1 MASWAEQ
8 KLWGALPR
16 QNTEALQRMSLETR
30 QRLTERLARFLPPE
44 RLLADPERLLAYSY
58 DATGERHLP
67 DLVVVPDTVA
77 EAMKIIEMAE
87 RHHVIVSGR
96 GSGSNLS
103 GGTMPVAGG
112 VVLSF
117 TRMKSIVETDRAN
130 RRVMGEPGVV
140 NAELQNALRA
150 VGFFYAP
157 DPSSHRISTLGGN
170 VAENSGGPH
179 CVKYGVT
186 TNHVLALEVIM
197 ADGRLRSTP
206 MVGTPN
212 NGLDWTGL
220 VVGSEGTLAMV
231 VGITATI
238 TPLPIATRTMLA
250 VFSSLND
257 AVRCVAAIVASKIVP
272 ATLELLDRAS
282 LEIIEPFVHAGYP
295 VGAEA
300 VLLMEVDGDEVTLE
314 HDVGTIRRVANQIGA
329 VEFRLAQS
337 QNEAEALWKGRRA
350 HYGAA
355 ARLAPHLWVQD
366 VTVPRPLL
374 PAMMQDVLAIGERY
388 GFQIM
393 TAAHVGDGNLHPV
406 ISYDPANSDQVA
418 RMRQADHEILEA
430 CVRYGGSITGEH
442 GIGIDK
448 VDHLPL
454 MYSSDELELMQGIK
468 AVFDPERRLNPLKA
482 ILAPQET
489 SHDPSP
495 SSYDLK
501 PGMRPDTI
509 AQGQEIVRAAYHQRQ
524 LLTIRGHGRR
534 APMWTHPTAAFTV
547 DLSNWNRIVDFD
559 KENLTIEVEA
569 GCIAGE
575 VAGLL
580 ESEGLQLPGIHRG
593 QRDTIGGLVAANVKS
608 LASPQSWR
616 DWVLGVEWIDG
627 RGRRLRFG
635 RKTMKNVAGYDIP
648 KLAPGSAGRLGILAT
663 LILRLRPVPVPPWGA
678 VASHETPTDLLR
690 YGQSVLQQ
698 PWRPETMIVARDEVG
713 AWSLRMAGVTDAAK
727 IGAERLATAH
737 RVSLDFLPD
746 PIRAVNSWES
756 TRDQWW
762 DTAARQRMYANGYVS
777 PSALERV
784 VKACE
789 TNGGPMVLFLYS
801 GSYEIYGTTDHSLPG
816 LMNRVE
822 GAYQWRFRDPDW
834 EDIEARTIELF
845 DPRGLFNSDKEVG
858 RGL

>member
-1 MASWAEQ
+1 MASWGEQ

-16 QNTEALQRMSLETR
+16 EIPGGLQRMSPETR
-30 QRLTERLARFLPPE
+30 QRLTDRLARFLPSD
-44 RLLADPERLLAYSY
+44 RLLADPDRLLAYSY
-58 DATGERHLP
+58 DATGERHRP
-67 DLVVVPDTVA
+67 DLVVLPDTVA
-77 EAMKIIEMAE
+77 EAMKIMQMADE
-87 RHHVIVSGR
+87 HKVIVIGR

-103 GGTMPVAGG
+103 GGTMPVVGG
-112 VVLSF
+112 IIMSF
-117 TRMKSIVETDRAN
+117 ARMRSIVEIDRAN
-130 RRVMGEPGVV
+130 RRVMVEPGVV
-140 NAELQNALRA
+140 NADLQNQLRSA
-150 VGFFYAP
+150 GFFYAP
-157 DPSSHRISTLGGN
+157 DPSSHRISTIGGN

-206 MVGTPN
+206 MVATPN
-212 NGLDWTGL
+212 NELDWTGL

-257 AVRCVAAIVASKIVP
+257 AVRCVAAIVAAKIVP

-300 VLLMEVDGDEVTLE
+300 VLLMEVDGDEITLD
-314 HDVGTIRRVANQIGA
+314 HDVSTIRVVANQAGA

-337 QNEAEALWKGRRA
+337 KDEAEALWKGRRA

-388 GFQIM
+388 GFHIM

-406 ISYDPANSDQVA
+406 ISYDPADSDEVA
-418 RMRQADHEILEA
+418 RMRQADHEILQA

-448 VDHLPL
+448 VDNLPL
-454 MYSSDELELMQGIK
+454 MYSNDELDLMQGIK
-468 AVFDPERRLNPLKA
+468 AIFDPGHRLNPLKA
-482 ILAPQET
+482 ILAPQAP
-489 SHDPSP
+489 SNDPSS

-501 PGMRPDTI
+501 PWMRPNTI
-509 AQGQEIVRAAYHQRQ
+509 AEGQEIVRAAYHQRQ
-524 LLTIRGHGRR
+524 LLTIRGHGLR
-534 APMWTHPTAAFTV
+534 APMWANPAVGFTI
-547 DLSNWNRIVDFD
+547 DLGKWNRIIDFD
-559 KENLTIEVEA
+559 KENLTMEVEA

-575 VAGLL
+575 LANQL
-580 ESEGLQLPGIHRG
+580 ESEGLYLPGIHPG
-593 QRDTIGGLVAANVKS
+593 QRDTIGGLVAANVKTV
-608 LASPQSWR
+608 ASPQSWR

-648 KLAPGSAGRLGILAT
+648 KLAPGSEGRLGILAT
-663 LILRLRPVPVPPWGA
+663 LILRLRPMLVSPWAA
-678 VASHETPTDLLR
+678 VGIHETPTGLLQ
-690 YGQSVLQQ
+690 YGQAVLQQ
-698 PWRPETMIVARDEVG
+698 PWRPETMIVVRDEAG
-713 AWSLRMAGVTDAAK
+713 AWSLRMAGVSDAAK
-727 IGAERLATAH
+727 MGAERLAATH
-737 RVSLDFLPD
+737 RVSIDFLPD
-746 PIRAVNSWES
+746 PKMARNDWE
-756 TRDQWW
+756 TVRDQWW
-762 DTAARQRMYANGYVS
+762 ETAAHQRTYANGFVA
-777 PSALERV
+777 PSALEAV
-784 VKACE
+784 AEACGS
-789 TNGGPMVLFLYS
+789 NGGPMVLFLYS

-822 GAYQWRFRDPDW
+822 GAYQWRFRDPNW
-834 EDIEARTIELF
+834 EDIDARTIELF
-845 DPRGLFNSDKEVG
+845 DPRGLFNSEKEVTYA
-858 RGL
+858 L

>member
-1 MASWAEQ
+1 MSWGEQ

-16 QNTEALQRMSLETR
+16 EIPGGQQRMSPETR
-30 QRLTERLARFLPPE
+30 KRLTDRLARFLPAD

-58 DATGERHLP
+58 DATGERHRP
-67 DLVVVPDTVA
+67 DLVVLPDTVA
-77 EAMKIIEMAE
+77 EAMKIMEMADE
-87 RHHVIVSGR
+87 QQAIVIGR

-103 GGTMPVAGG
+103 GGTMPVLGG
-112 VVLSF
+112 VIMSF
-117 TRMKSIVETDRAN
+117 TRMKSIVEIDRAS
-130 RRVMGEPGVV
+130 RRVRVEPGVV
-140 NAELQNALRA
+140 NAELQNRLRPA
-150 VGFFYAP
+150 GFFYAP

-186 TNHVLALEVIM
+186 TNHVLALDVIM

-206 MVGTPN
+206 LVGTPH

-238 TPLPIATRTMLA
+238 TPLPLATRTMLA

-257 AVRCVAAIVASKIVP
+257 AVRCVAAIVAAKIIP

-300 VLLMEVDGDEVTLE
+300 VLLMEVDGDDITLD
-314 HDVGTIRRVANQIGA
+314 HDVSTIRLVTDQTGA

-337 QNEAEALWKGRRA
+337 KAEAEALWKGRRA

-374 PAMMQDVLAIGERY
+374 PDMMHDVLAIGERH

-406 ISYDPANSDQVA
+406 ISYDPADSDEVA
-418 RMRQADHEILEA
+418 RMRAADLEILEA

-448 VDHLPL
+448 LDNLSL
-454 MYSSDELELMQGIK
+454 MYSNDELDLMQGIK
-468 AVFDPERRLNPLKA
+468 GVFDPGRRLNPLKA
-482 ILAPQET
+482 ILTPPMTPRE
-489 SHDPSP
+489 PSP

-501 PGMRPDTI
+501 PWMRPDTI
-509 AQGQEIVRAAYHQRQ
+509 AEGQEIVRSAYHQHQ
-524 LLTIRGHGRR
+524 LLTIRGHGVR
-534 APMWTHPTAAFTV
+534 APMWTNPAARFTV
-547 DLSNWNRIVDFD
+547 DLGNWNRIIDFD
-559 KENLTIEVEA
+559 KENLTMEVEA
-569 GCIAGE
+569 GSIAGSI
-575 VAGLL
+575 AGRLQQ
-580 ESEGLQLPGIHRG
+580 EGLYLPGIHVG
-593 QRDTIGGLVAANVKS
+593 QRDTIGGLVAANVNT
-608 LASPQSWR
+608 LTSPQSWR

-648 KLAPGSAGRLGILAT
+648 KLAPGSEGRIGILAT
-663 LILRLRPVPVPPWGA
+663 LILRLRPMPLSPWAA
-678 VASHETPTDLLR
+678 VGSHETATELLR
-690 YGQSVLQQ
+690 YGQTVLQQ
-698 PWRPETMIVARDEVG
+698 PWRPDTMVVVRDETG
-713 AWSLRMAGVTDAAK
+713 AWSLRMAGVSDAAK
-727 IGAERLATAH
+727 IGVARLAATH
-737 RVSLDFLPD
+737 RVSIEFLPD
-746 PIRAVNSWES
+746 PKLAVNDWET

-762 DTAARQRMYANGYVS
+762 DSALRQRIYANGSVS
-777 PSALERV
+777 PPELEAV
-784 VKACE
+784 AEACAP
-789 TNGGPMVLFLYS
+789 NAGPMVLFLYS
-801 GSYEIYGTTDHSLPG
+801 GSYEIYGTAAHDLPG
-816 LMNRVE
+816 LRNRVE
-822 GAYQWRFRDPDW
+822 GTYQWRFRDPDW
-834 EDIEARTIELF
+834 QDIEARIIELF
-845 DPRGLFNSDKEVG
+845 DPRGLFNSEKEVTH
-858 RGL
+858 GL